1 MRLWRPRGRRL
12 EVGGGVSKG
21 SKPRGRSSALGGCE
35 ASGGRGV
42 AGQKAAMGMRL
53 PAILDDEPAVGLKDL
68 MFLFFGMPGGDRLV
82 WRAM

>member
-1 MRLWRPRGRRL
+1 MA
-12 EVGGGVSKG
+12 EK
-21 SKPRGRSSALGGCE
+21 
-35 ASGGRGV
+35 
-42 AGQKAAMGMRL
+42 KAAMGMRL